1 MADPRKPVHQPDP
14 NAQDSVREIAYR
26 HLLAV
31 TELGAREIGCS
42 GASFVMIGLGIWAA
56 ELHDL
61 DPKAAAQLLR
71 SLATLYDPKAS
82 DNQKRAAEKKR
93 HAAVTRLH
101 AAVDLDMA
109 TPKGEA

>member
-1 MADPRKPVHQPDP
+1 MTDPRKPVHRPD
-14 NAQDSVREIAYR
+14 ASDQVTVREIAYR

-56 ELHDL
+56 ELHEL

-93 HAAVTRLH
+93 RAAVTRLH
-101 AAVDLDMA
+101 AGVDLDMA
-109 TPKGEA
+109 MPKGGA